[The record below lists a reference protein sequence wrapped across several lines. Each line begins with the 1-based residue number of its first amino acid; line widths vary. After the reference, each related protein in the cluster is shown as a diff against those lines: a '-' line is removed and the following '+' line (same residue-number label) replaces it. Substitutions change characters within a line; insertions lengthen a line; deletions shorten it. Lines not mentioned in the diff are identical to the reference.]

1 VALTEPR
8 VAAPAVATEK
18 PPRGFRPASRR
29 RARVAGGAALVAV
42 AIGGNLLVYSSLS
55 DREAVLQVVRDVP
68 AGAQVTVDDVRPIEV
83 DADDSLRSVGADR
96 LSTIVG
102 QFAKVRLVSGSLVVD
117 EALQSTPL
125 VSAGAAVVAIQVPE
139 GALPSGL
146 RERSQVQLVVPGESD
161 GSTASVPTIVSGR
174 VVGVPMAPS
183 TATGMRSLSV
193 EVSEQSAATIA
204 ASDDVRVV
212 LIQPGT
218 DAAYADDATTADTGP
233 TDTGTADT
241 SNTVEDP

>member
-1 VALTEPR
+1 MALTEPR
-8 VAAPAVATEK
+8 VATTAAANDP

-42 AIGGNLLVYSSLS
+42 AIGGNVLVYSSLS
-55 DREAVLQVVRDVP
+55 DRESVLQVVRDVP
-68 AGAQVTVDDVRPIEV
+68 AGTQLTADDVRSIEV
-83 DADDSLRSVGADR
+83 DADDSLRSVQADR

-102 QFAKVRLVSGSLVVD
+102 QFAKVRLVSGSLVVV

-125 VSAGAAVVAIQVPE
+125 VSPGAAVVAIQVPE

-146 RERSQVQLVVPGESD
+146 RERSNVQLIVPPTGD
-161 GSTASVPTIVSGR
+161 GSTAPDPTIVIGH
-174 VVGVPMAPS
+174 VVGLPTALS
-183 TATGMRSLSV
+183 TATGTRSLSV
-193 EVSEQSAATIA
+193 EVPEQSAATVA

-218 DAAYADDATTADTGP
+218 DIAYADDSNTLDTTL
-233 TDTGTADT
+233 DTGTGA
-241 SNTVEDP
+241 EGP